1 MEAALE
7 TYFNN
12 PVYVD
17 SDDIGFNG
25 QKIRKAIF
33 NELCKTFSF
42 EAIIET
48 GTYTGNTSGYMAKQT
63 ALPLN
68 TCESNRV
75 LFALARKRLSGIE
88 GVDCYLMDSRD
99 FLNTLANKNISNK
112 RVFIYLDAHC
122 HDDLPLK
129 QEIETI
135 CKTWKE
141 FVIMI
146 DDFQVPGDK
155 GYGYDS
161 YAGNQTLSISNF
173 LPVFL
178 QNGLTPF
185 FPALSSGGE
194 TGAKRGSVILTRKGN
209 FAEQVGKCASL
220 KEYQS

>member
-1 MEAALE
+1 VEFPGQII
-7 TYFNN
+7 T
-12 PVYVD
+12 
-17 SDDIGFNG
+17 STQDDWDVITAV
-25 QKIRKAIF
+25 R
-33 NELCKTFSF
+33 KTFD
-42 EAIIET
+42 
-48 GTYTGNTSGYMAKQT
+48 NAK
-63 ALPLN
+63 N
-68 TCESNRV
+68 VVKKKFKEDIS
-75 LFALARKRLSGIE
+75 
-88 GVDCYLMDSRD
+88 
-99 FLNTLANKNISNK
+99 NKNISNK

-194 TGAKRGSVILTRKGN
+194 TGAKRGNVILTRKGN
-209 FAEQVGKCASL
+209 FAEQVG
-220 KEYQS
+220 

>member
-209 FAEQVGKCASL
+209 FAEQAGKCVSL